1 MITMRAAQLL
11 SYGSPDVIAVNVV
24 QQPAPGRGE
33 VLVRVRATSI
43 NGGELAL
50 RQGRLR
56 LVSGSRFPKA
66 LGLDFSGEIAQV
78 GDGVAGFTIGDRVW
92 GVLAATRLII
102 RQGPLGSAAEFVV
115 VEATR
120 VSAMPSG
127 VDFVEAVSM
136 ISGTTAITALR
147 DVAPVRPGHRVLVRG
162 GTGGVGAIAVQLAKS
177 RGAHVT
183 VLVSAATLD
192 AARDLGADIALDYA
206 ITGAADLG
214 AYDVI
219 LDTVGTQLAAYRRL
233 LAPGGRFVAIAA
245 RPALRGLA
253 AVIGSTVYG
262 ARRIRFFSDNPR
274 HAMFADLAALVNA
287 GAIRPVVDSVYPLD
301 QIAAAHRATE
311 AGGGVGKRV
320 VQVA

>member
-1 MITMRAAQLL
+1 MTTMRAAQLL
-11 SYGSPDVIAVNVV
+11 SYGSPDAITVGTVPR
-24 QQPAPGRGE
+24 PAPGRGE
-33 VLVRVRATSI
+33 VLVRVRATSV

-50 RQGRLR
+50 RQGKLR

-66 LGLDFSGEIAQV
+66 LGLDFTGEIAEL
-78 GDGVAGFTIGDRVW
+78 GDRVDGFTTGDRVW
-92 GVLAATRLII
+92 GVLAASRLII
-102 RQGPLGSAAEFVV
+102 TQAPLGSAAEFVV

-120 VSAMPSG
+120 ISTMPTG

-162 GTGGVGAIAVQLAKS
+162 GTGGVGAVAVQLAKS

-183 VLVSAATLD
+183 TLVSAATLD
-192 AARDLGADIALDYA
+192 AARDLGADVALDYA

-214 AYDVI
+214 PFDVI
-219 LDTVGTQLAAYRRL
+219 LDTVGSRLAAYRRL
-233 LAPGGRFVAIAA
+233 LAPGGRYVAIAA
-245 RPALRGLA
+245 RPALSGLA

-262 ARRIRFFSDNPR
+262 ARRIRFFSDNPK

-287 GAIRPVVDSVYPLD
+287 GAIRPVVDSVYPLE
-301 QIAAAHRATE
+301 QIASAHRATE

-320 VQVA
+320 IQVA